1 MNTIEQTTQQIE
13 RFIHKIGQKFPA
25 CDDCD
30 IVTDI
35 HVCAN
40 QDTGEL
46 LAYDDNENEITRCVI
61 EQWIG
66 NTDDNFYDRITLQLR
81 KIFKREAEIVDHLG
95 ILKPYSFVLESD
107 ERMPIAELY
116 LADDDTVI
124 IDGDLMPGLDK
135 DFDDFLSKLMQE

>member
-25 CDDCD
+25 CDECD

-66 NTDDNFYDRITLQLR
+66 NTDDSFYDRITLQLR

>member
-13 RFIHKIGQKFPA
+13 RFIYKIGQKFPA
-25 CDDCD
+25 CDECD

>member
-25 CDDCD
+25 CDECD

-66 NTDDNFYDRITLQLR
+66 NTDDSFYDRITLQLR
-81 KIFKREAEIVDHLG
+81 KIFKLEAEIVDHLG

>member
-13 RFIHKIGQKFPA
+13 RFIHKIGQKFLA
-25 CDDCD
+25 CDECD

>member
-13 RFIHKIGQKFPA
+13 RFIHKISQKFPA
-25 CDDCD
+25 CDECD

>member
-25 CDDCD
+25 CDECD

-107 ERMPIAELY
+107 ERMSIAELY

>member
-1 MNTIEQTTQQIE
+1 MNTIEQSTQQIE

-25 CDDCD
+25 CDECD

-46 LAYDDNENEITRCVI
+46 LAYDDNETEITRCVI

>member
-25 CDDCD
+25 CDECD

-135 DFDDFLSKLMQE
+135 DFDDFLSRLMQE

>member
-25 CDDCD
+25 CDECD

-61 EQWIG
+61 EQRIG

>member
-25 CDDCD
+25 CDECD

-81 KIFKREAEIVDHLG
+81 KIFKREAEIIDHLG

-135 DFDDFLSKLMQE
+135 DFDDFVSKLMQE

>member
-25 CDDCD
+25 CDECD

-135 DFDDFLSKLMQE
+135 DFGDFLSKLMQE

>member
-25 CDDCD
+25 CDECD

-116 LADDDTVI
+116 PADDDTVI

>member
-25 CDDCD
+25 CDECD

-66 NTDDNFYDRITLQLR
+66 NTDDNFYDRITLLLR

>member
-25 CDDCD
+25 CDECD

-124 IDGDLMPGLDK
+124 IDGDLMPGLGK

>member
-25 CDDCD
+25 CDECD

-40 QDTGEL
+40 QDPGEL

>member
-25 CDDCD
+25 CDECD

-61 EQWIG
+61 ERWIG
-66 NTDDNFYDRITLQLR
+66 NTDDSFYDRITLQLR

>member
-25 CDDCD
+25 CDECD

-40 QDTGEL
+40 QDTGDL

-116 LADDDTVI
+116 LADDDTI
-124 IDGDLMPGLDK
+124 IVGHELMENLDSELNT
-135 DFDDFLSKLMQE
+135 FLDNLLKE

>member
-25 CDDCD
+25 CDECD

-61 EQWIG
+61 ERWIG
-66 NTDDNFYDRITLQLR
+66 NTDDSFYDRITLQLR

-107 ERMPIAELY
+107 ERMPIAELS

-124 IDGDLMPGLDK
+124 IDGDLMPGLDN

>member
-25 CDDCD
+25 CDECD

>member
-25 CDDCD
+25 CDECD

-124 IDGDLMPGLDK
+124 IDGNLMPGLDK

>member
-25 CDDCD
+25 CDECD

-46 LAYDDNENEITRCVI
+46 LAYDDKENEITRCVI

-66 NTDDNFYDRITLQLR
+66 NTDDSFYDRITLQLR

>member
-25 CDDCD
+25 CDECD

-81 KIFKREAEIVDHLG
+81 KIFKREADIVDHLG

>member
-13 RFIHKIGQKFPA
+13 RFIHKIGQKFPV
-25 CDDCD
+25 CDECD

-81 KIFKREAEIVDHLG
+81 KIFKREAEIIDHLG

-107 ERMPIAELY
+107 EHMPIAELY

>member
-25 CDDCD
+25 CDECD

-107 ERMPIAELY
+107 ERVPIAELY

>member
-25 CDDCD
+25 CDECD

-135 DFDDFLSKLMQE
+135 DFDDFLSKLMHE

>member
-25 CDDCD
+25 CDECD

-66 NTDDNFYDRITLQLR
+66 DTDDNFYDRITLQLR

-95 ILKPYSFVLESD
+95 ILKPYSFVLETD

>member
-25 CDDCD
+25 CDECD

-81 KIFKREAEIVDHLG
+81 KIFKREAEIIDHLG

>member
-25 CDDCD
+25 CDECD

-46 LAYDDNENEITRCVI
+46 LAYDDNENEITQCVI

>member
-1 MNTIEQTTQQIE
+1 M
-13 RFIHKIGQKFPA
+13 
-25 CDDCD
+25 
-30 IVTDI
+30 
-35 HVCAN
+35 
-40 QDTGEL
+40 
-46 LAYDDNENEITRCVI
+46 
-61 EQWIG
+61 WIG

>member
-25 CDDCD
+25 CDECD

-135 DFDDFLSKLMQE
+135 DFDDFLSKLRQE

>member
-13 RFIHKIGQKFPA
+13 RFIHKIGQKFPT
-25 CDDCD
+25 CDECD

>member
-25 CDDCD
+25 CDECD

-61 EQWIG
+61 DQWIG

>member
-25 CDDCD
+25 CDECD

-35 HVCAN
+35 HGCAN

-66 NTDDNFYDRITLQLR
+66 NTDDNFYDRITLLLR

>member
-13 RFIHKIGQKFPA
+13 RFIHKIGQKFPS
-25 CDDCD
+25 CDECD

-107 ERMPIAELY
+107 EHMPIAELY

>member
-25 CDDCD
+25 CDECD

-107 ERMPIAELY
+107 ERMPIAGLY

>member
-25 CDDCD
+25 CDECD

-40 QDTGEL
+40 QDTGDL

>member
-25 CDDCD
+25 CDECD

-46 LAYDDNENEITRCVI
+46 LAYDDKENEITRCVI